1 MRADSART
9 GSVRTESAGTDSDT
23 CLPVRARERTAHTPA
38 DRKSTRLNSSH
49 DQISYAVFCLKK
61 KNTRPLHASP
71 VGSIDGPLC
80 DGMHRIEPLRARN
93 VRVHQGE
100 DTGPTTWCAHYK
112 IVESE
117 HENA

>member
-61 KNTRPLHASP
+61 KNTKPLSDLQRRSQRGATK
-71 VGSIDGPLC
+71 
-80 DGMHRIEPLRARN
+80 ATT
-93 VRVHQGE
+93 E
-100 DTGPTTWCAHYK
+100 DTPIQPDRAPGVRGVAPIHDHHVNVALA
-112 IVESE
+112 SE
-117 HENA
+117 RATGLHN